1 MSSPAGSTPRSITVF
16 SVMRRPRW
24 IGVLVLALVV
34 AGIFAALGQWQLGRA
49 VSNGEDIYSQTET
62 VRPLADVATPQTPVL
77 ESQAAQR
84 VTVSGHFVASGY
96 GILADRLD
104 AGTPGYWVIGQFA
117 VDQPVDTYLAVALG
131 WTADADTALAS
142 ASALAGGASAASEE
156 VTGRYLPTEAPAA
169 SDTEKPI
176 TSPATLDGLP
186 LETSMAVASLI
197 NRWTEFDGAADVYGG
212 YLVLQDA
219 PPGLAPIASPEPD
232 RSVQLNWL
240 NIFYAAEWVVF
251 AGFAIYF
258 WYRLVRDAWEREL
271 EEAAEASGA
280 PGAADDAPDARV
292 S

>member
-1 MSSPAGSTPRSITVF
+1 LSSPAGSITVF

-49 VSNGEDIYSQTET
+49 VSNGADIYSETET
-62 VRPLADVATPQTPVL
+62 VRPLADVTTPQTPVL

-104 AGTPGYWVIGQFA
+104 EGTPGYWVIGQFE
-117 VDQPVDTYLAVALG
+117 VDEPADTYLAVALG
-131 WTADADTALAS
+131 WTADGEAAR
-142 ASALAGGASAASEE
+142 ASALALSEGAGAVSEE

-169 SDTEKPI
+169 SDIEKPI
-176 TSPATLDGLP
+176 TTPSTLDGQP

-197 NRWTEFDGAADVYGG
+197 NRWSEFDGAADVYGG

-219 PPGLAPIASPEPD
+219 PPGLTAIASPEPD

-280 PGAADDAPDARV
+280 SGAADSAPDARV